1 MAVWMAV
8 LKVYLLVCR
17 WAGKMVPLKADLLVK
32 MKAAVKESLKAV
44 STAVS
49 MDDWMAVMRGCL

>member
-1 MAVWMAV
+1 MAV

-49 MDDWMAVMRGCL
+49 MDDWMAVMRDCL